1 MKAGLGRWILV
12 FLILLAFG
20 RGVWAL
26 GGKSLWWDE
35 SLSLHRAK
43 GSVAYV
49 LSNQITLSDNVNSVE
64 TVDNHPPLYFLLLW
78 AAVRLAG
85 QSEFTLRFLSLASVV
100 LLVPLLYVTGR
111 RLVDEWAGL
120 AAAALGALSPMYLWY
135 GQEARMYAMLAF
147 VGLLSF
153 YCFIRAFF
161 HSPRLLDLRRQW
173 CWLLAYLVTSVG
185 VVLIHYLGMLLI
197 AFELLALAWILLRQ
211 AGSRRAVALTMAV
224 IVIILLPLLA
234 YALVVLPSGD
244 DQPGFGF
251 VPLPV
256 LLRDLLNSFS
266 LGLSVDVGQWYILFV
281 DLVFLLF
288 LVSGLVFLVR
298 RGAPR
303 RWRAAG
309 LLLTGYLLIP
319 VVLIFLL
326 SFARPAYMNSRH
338 LISVTP
344 PFYLLVGTGLTR
356 WRGRS
361 LGIALLGAL
370 LMLAGVAYS
379 TWNYFN
385 EPAYDKD
392 HHREW
397 GAYLREQ
404 VRPGDVV
411 VVDPP
416 HIAELYDYYASS
428 DVPWMGLPLL
438 GGSRRETEA
447 MLQDL
452 RARYDRIW
460 LAFSHTPPWGDRRR
474 LPESWLNEHAYRV
487 DFQPVHSY
495 ASNVLVAGYLP
506 DWPSVDRLPPD
517 AQPIEVRYNPSLR
530 LAGHR
535 LVSPAQSGKRLH
547 VQLYWAVDD
556 FVPEEAS
563 VLLRLVDDMGHVWTQ
578 EEQCPFNGL
587 YPMWQWQPGLLLQ
600 DEYEMM
606 ISPGTP
612 PGGYQLEVMLI
623 SRPSEAGCP
632 GERGGPIP
640 PATAPSHA
648 NRGDRVLLGEVDVQ
662 RADLPPSLD
671 ELGIENRQRARF
683 DGLELVGS
691 HVTPTELKPGE
702 RLGISLYWQAKGA
715 PLSDA
720 QFRLRLVDASGQV
733 QVEAVIRP
741 AGATHPADRWQSG
754 DRYRGQFW
762 LYLPEDAAPGR
773 HRLEL
778 VPESP
783 LQQKGLVA
791 ALRRLAGGAESG
803 LRLALVEVHA
813 LPGQA
818 PAAPAAPIL
827 PPADLVVSHPM
838 TATLGDR
845 VRFLGYDI
853 ESDAV
858 RAGELVEFTLYW
870 QALRPMNIS
879 YNVFTH
885 LLGPSNQILG
895 QKDGVPRNGGYP
907 TTLWQPGEV
916 VADPYAFTVEPDA
929 PPGDHPLEV
938 GIYQLETD
946 TRLPVVDGD
955 GQPVPHDRI
964 LLPPVTVL
972 PALTPT
978 PAPHVEYERIFL
990 PLLLKER

>member
-12 FLILLAFG
+12 SLILLAFG

-49 LSNQITLSDNVNSVE
+49 LSNRITLSDNVDSID

-85 QSEFTLRFLSLASVV
+85 QSEFVLRFLSLASVV

-120 AAAALGALSPMYLWY
+120 AAAVLGALSPMYLWY

-161 HSPRLLDLRRQW
+161 HSTQPLDLRRHW
-173 CWLLAYLVTSVG
+173 RWILAYVLTSVG

-211 AGSRRAVALTMAV
+211 AGSRRVIALTMAV
-224 IVIILLPLLA
+224 IVVVLLPLLA
-234 YALVVLPSGD
+234 YALVVLPGGGR
-244 DQPGFGF
+244 QPGFGF
-251 VPLPV
+251 VSLPV

-266 LGLSVDVGQWYILFV
+266 LGLSVDVGHWYVLCV
-281 DLVFLLF
+281 DLIFLFF
-288 LVSGLVFLVR
+288 LVVGFVFLVR
-298 RGAPR
+298 RGTSR

-309 LLLTGYLLIP
+309 WLLAGYLLIP

-326 SFARPAYMNSRH
+326 SFVRPAYMNSRH

-361 LGIALLGAL
+361 LGLALLAAL
-370 LMLAGVAYS
+370 LMLAGVACS

-416 HIAELYDYYASS
+416 HIAELYQYYASS
-428 DVPWMGLPLL
+428 DAPWVGLPLL
-438 GGSRRETEA
+438 GGSRQQTEA
-447 MLQDL
+447 RLQDL
-452 RARYDRIW
+452 RRRYDRIW
-460 LAFSHTPPWGDRRR
+460 LAFSHTPPWGDKRR
-474 LPESWLNEHAYRV
+474 LPESWLDENAYRV
-487 DFQPVHSY
+487 DYLPVHSY
-495 ASNVLVAGYLP
+495 ASNVLVAAYLP
-506 DWPSVDRLPPD
+506 AWPSVGRLPPD
-517 AQPIEVRYNPSLR
+517 AQPTDVRYSPSLR

-556 FVPEEAS
+556 FIPEEAS
-563 VLLRLVDDMGHVWTQ
+563 VLLRLVDDRGHLWGQ

-587 YPMWQWQPGLLLQ
+587 YPMWQWQPGLLLP
-600 DEYEMM
+600 DEHEMM

-612 PGGYQLEVMLI
+612 PGRYQLEVMLI
-623 SRPSEAGCP
+623 SRPTEAGCL
-632 GERGGPIP
+632 GERGDPIP
-640 PATAPSHA
+640 PITAPSHA

-662 RADLPPSLD
+662 SADLPPSLD

-683 DGLELVGS
+683 DGLELLGS
-691 HVTPTELKPGE
+691 SVAPTELKPGE
-702 RLGISLYWQAKGA
+702 RLGVSLYWQAREA
-715 PLSDA
+715 PLPDA
-720 QFRLRLVDASGQV
+720 QVRLRLVDPSGQV
-733 QVEAVIRP
+733 QQEALIRP
-741 AGATHPADRWQSG
+741 AGAAHPADRWLAG
-754 DRYRGQFW
+754 DRYKGQFW
-762 LYLPEDAAPGR
+762 LYLPEDAPPGR
-773 HRLEL
+773 YRLEL
-778 VPESP
+778 VPEPP

-791 ALRRLAGGAESG
+791 ALRRLMGGAEGG
-803 LRLALVEVHA
+803 LRLAAVDVQA

-818 PAAPAAPIL
+818 LAAPATPIL

-853 ESDAV
+853 ESGTV
-858 RAGELVEFTLYW
+858 RAGEPVEFTLYW
-870 QALRPMNIS
+870 QALRPMNVS

-885 LLGPSNQILG
+885 LLGPSDQILG
-895 QKDGVPRNGGYP
+895 QKDGLPRSGGYP

-916 VADPYAFTVEPDA
+916 IADPYAFVVEPDA

-938 GIYQLETD
+938 GMYHLETF
-946 TRLPVVDGD
+946 TRLPVVDAD

-964 LLPPVTVL
+964 LLPPIAVL

-978 PAPHVEYERIFL
+978 PAPHIELERLYL
-990 PLLLKER
+990 PLLFNER

>member
-85 QSEFTLRFLSLASVV
+85 QSEFVLRFLSLASVV

-720 QFRLRLVDASGQV
+720 QFRLRLVDPSGQV

-803 LRLALVEVHA
+803 LRLALVEVQA

-858 RAGELVEFTLYW
+858 RAGEVLEFTLYW
-870 QALRPMNIS
+870 QALRPMNTS
-879 YNVFTH
+879 YNIFTH

>member
-12 FLILLAFG
+12 ILILLAFG

-43 GSVAYV
+43 GSVTYV
-49 LSNQITLSDNVNSVE
+49 LSNRITLTDNVDSIV

-85 QSEFTLRFLSLASVV
+85 QSEFALRFLSLACLV
-100 LLVPLLYVTGR
+100 LIVPLLYVTGR
-111 RLVDEWAGL
+111 RLVDDWAGL
-120 AAAALGALSPMYLWY
+120 AAAALGAFSPMYLWY

-147 VGLLSF
+147 AGLLSF
-153 YCFIRAFF
+153 YCFLRAFYATQ
-161 HSPRLLDLRRQW
+161 PLNLRRQW
-173 CWLLAYLVTSVG
+173 RWIAAYVLTSVG
-185 VVLIHYLGMLLI
+185 VVLVHYLGMLLI

-211 AGSRRAVALTMAV
+211 AGSRRAISLTMVV
-224 IVIILLPLLA
+224 IVVAMLPLLT
-234 YALVVLPSGD
+234 YALVVLPRGAE
-244 DQPGFGF
+244 QPGFGF

-266 LGLSVDVGQWYILFV
+266 LGLSVDVGHWYVLFI
-281 DLVFLLF
+281 DLIFLLF
-288 LVSGLVFLVR
+288 LVLGFVFLVR

-303 RWRAAG
+303 RWYPAG
-309 LLLTGYLLIP
+309 WLLAGYLLVP

-326 SFARPAYMNSRH
+326 SFFRPAYMNSRH

-356 WRGRS
+356 WRRRS
-361 LGIALLGAL
+361 LGLVLLGVL

-385 EPAYDKD
+385 NPAYDKD

-416 HIAELYDYYASS
+416 HIAELYQYYAGS
-428 DVPWMGLPLL
+428 DVPWVGLPLL
-438 GGSRRETEA
+438 RGSRQETEA
-447 MLQDL
+447 MLEDL
-452 RARYDRIW
+452 RSRYDRIW
-460 LAFSHTPPWGDRRR
+460 LAFSHTPPWGDPNR
-474 LPESWLNEHAYRV
+474 LPEAWLDENAYRV
-487 DFQPVHSY
+487 DYLPVHSY
-495 ASNVLVAGYLP
+495 ASNVLVAAYLP
-506 DWPSVDRLPPD
+506 DWPSVSRLPAD
-517 AQPIEVRYNPSLR
+517 AQPIEVRYSPSLR

-535 LVSPAQSGKRLH
+535 LVSLAQSGQRLH
-547 VQLYWAVDD
+547 IQLYWAIDE
-556 FVPEEAS
+556 FIPEEAS
-563 VLLRLVDDMGHVWTQ
+563 VLLRLVDDEGHLWSQ

-587 YPMWQWQPGLLLQ
+587 YPMWQWQPGLLLE
-600 DEYEMM
+600 DEYEML
-606 ISPGTP
+606 IAPGTP
-612 PGGYQLEVMLI
+612 PGRYQLEVVLI
-623 SRPSEAGCP
+623 SRPSEAGCQ
-632 GERGGPIP
+632 GERGDPIP
-640 PATAPSHA
+640 PVTAPSHA

-662 RADLPPSLD
+662 RAELPPSLD

-683 DGLELVGS
+683 DGLELLGS
-691 HVTPTELKPGE
+691 SVAPTELKPGE
-702 RLGISLYWQAKGA
+702 RLGVSLYWQARGA

-720 QFRLRLVDASGQV
+720 QFHLRLVDPSGQV
-733 QVEAVIRP
+733 QQEALVRP
-741 AGATHPADRWQSG
+741 AGSAHPADRWLAG
-754 DRYRGQFW
+754 DRYEGQFW
-762 LYLPEDAAPGR
+762 LYLPEDAPPGR
-773 HRLEL
+773 YGLEL

-791 ALRRLAGGAESG
+791 TLRRLVGGVDNG
-803 LRLALVEVHA
+803 LRLAAVDVQA
-813 LPGQA
+813 LPDQA
-818 PAAPAAPIL
+818 SAAPAGPIL

-853 ESDAV
+853 ESDTV
-858 RAGELVEFTLYW
+858 RAGEPVAFTLYW

-885 LLGPSNQILG
+885 LLGPSDQILG
-895 QKDGVPRNGGYP
+895 QKDGVPRGGGYP

-916 VADPYAFTVEPDA
+916 IADPYTFVVDPEA
-929 PPGDHPLEV
+929 PPGDHGLEV
-938 GIYQLETD
+938 GMYQLETA
-946 TRLPVVDGD
+946 TRLPVVDAD
-955 GQPVPHDRI
+955 GQPVLHDRI
-964 LLPPVTVL
+964 LLPPITVV

-978 PAPHVEYERIFL
+978 PAPHVELERLYL
-990 PLLLKER
+990 PLILNGR